1 MNSNITY
8 DAIWEQYGV
17 NTKNVI
23 YNTNYNVTFSVN
35 KTLNAGE
42 SLFVLGSISELGTW
56 K

>member
-17 NTKNVI
+17 NTKHI
-23 YNTNYNVTFSVN
+23 TYNTTYNVTFSVN
-35 KTLNAGE
+35 KTLNPGE
-42 SLFVLGSISELGTW
+42 SLFVLGSIPELGTW